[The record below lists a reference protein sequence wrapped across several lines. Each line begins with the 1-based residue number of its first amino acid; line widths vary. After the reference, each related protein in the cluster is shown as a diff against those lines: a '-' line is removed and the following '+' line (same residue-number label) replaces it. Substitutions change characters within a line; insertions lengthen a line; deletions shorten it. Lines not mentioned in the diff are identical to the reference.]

1 MRPTV
6 LMQSLYRFL
15 TVVMALFFLLAGVGM
30 VSAAECEEEGEDVEE
45 LPGSNIEAVYQ
56 VAGTLSQGSFVSNV
70 GVQSS
75 FYGNASGTSA
85 YTSKLH
91 GKGGVQFVST
101 TLASRDTVVGE
112 LAAMLGD
119 GRVYGKSSAFIT
131 QVNPGE
137 MEEPEEL
144 GPEETCIAACVF
156 NDPDPEELDW
166 IYPPFCEDA
175 ISVNQFD
182 ITSGQAGI
190 MSSVSMP
197 SPSTL
202 ISQSLAVQGNGWAK
216 SSGGYLYMEGTN
228 ATMSGLKSS
237 KAFTQIHGR
246 DLTFA
251 SQFNYTAIRG

>member
-1 MRPTV
+1 MLSLKWIALV
-6 LMQSLYRFL
+6 LIAILSVF
-15 TVVMALFFLLAGVGM
+15 AGVGM
-30 VSAAECEEEGEDVEE
+30 VLAEECTEEEVET

-56 VAGTLSQGSFVSNV
+56 VAGSLSQGSFASKADFR
-70 GVQSS
+70 SS

-101 TLASRDTVVGE
+101 TLASGDTVVGE

-144 GPEETCIAACVF
+144 GPEETSIAACVF

-190 MSSVSMP
+190 ISSVSLPAP
-197 SPSTL
+197 SS
-202 ISQSLAVQGNGWAK
+202 IVSQSLAVQGNGWAK

>member
-1 MRPTV
+1 MLSLKWIALV
-6 LMQSLYRFL
+6 LIAILSVF
-15 TVVMALFFLLAGVGM
+15 AGVWM

-45 LPGSNIEAVYQ
+45 LPGSNIEAFYQ

-75 FYGNASGTSA
+75 FYGNATGSSV
-85 YTSKLH
+85 YTSKLV
-91 GKGGVQFVST
+91 GKGGVQFASST
-101 TLASRDTVVGE
+101 IATGDTVLGE

-137 MEEPEEL
+137 VEEPEEL

-166 IYPPFCEDA
+166 IYPPFCEDVT
-175 ISVNQFD
+175 SVNQFD

-190 MSSVSMP
+190 ISSVSMP
-197 SPSTL
+197 VPSTL

-216 SSGGYLYMEGTN
+216 SSGGYLYLEGEN
-228 ATMSGLKSS
+228 ATVSGLKSS

-251 SQFNYTAIRG
+251 SQFNYTAVRG

>member
-1 MRPTV
+1 MLSLKWIAPV
-6 LMQSLYRFL
+6 LIAILSVF
-15 TVVMALFFLLAGVGM
+15 AGVGM
-30 VSAAECEEEGEDVEE
+30 VLAEECTEEEVET

-56 VAGTLSQGSFVSNV
+56 VAGSLSQGSFASKADFR
-70 GVQSS
+70 SS

-101 TLASRDTVVGE
+101 TLASGDTVVGE

-166 IYPPFCEDA
+166 IYPPFCEDV
-175 ISVNQFD
+175 ISTQEFD
-182 ITSGQAGI
+182 ILSGQAGI
-190 MSSVSMP
+190 ISAVSAPIPSSI
-197 SPSTL
+197 
-202 ISQSLAVQGNGWAK
+202 ISQSLAVQGNGFGK
-216 SSGGYLYMEGTN
+216 SSGSYLYIDGEN
-228 ATMSGLKSS
+228 ATISTIKDM
-237 KAFTQIHGR
+237 KAFTQMHGR
-246 DLTFA
+246 GITFA
-251 SQFNYTAIRG
+251 GQFNYTAVRG

>member
-1 MRPTV
+1 MLSLKWIALV
-6 LMQSLYRFL
+6 LIAILSVF
-15 TVVMALFFLLAGVGM
+15 AGVGM
-30 VSAAECEEEGEDVEE
+30 VLAEECTEEEVET

-56 VAGTLSQGSFVSNV
+56 VAGSLSQGSFASKADFR
-70 GVQSS
+70 SS

-101 TLASRDTVVGE
+101 TLASGDTVVGE

-166 IYPPFCEDA
+166 IYPPFCEDVT
-175 ISVNQFD
+175 SVNQFD

-190 MSSVSMP
+190 ISSVSMP
-197 SPSTL
+197 VPSTL

-216 SSGGYLYMEGTN
+216 SSGGYLYLEGEN
-228 ATMSGLKSS
+228 ATVSGLKSS

-251 SQFNYTAIRG
+251 SQFNYTAVRG

>member
-1 MRPTV
+1 MLSLKWIALV
-6 LMQSLYRFL
+6 LIAILSVF
-15 TVVMALFFLLAGVGM
+15 AGVGM
-30 VSAAECEEEGEDVEE
+30 VLAEEYTEEEVET

-56 VAGTLSQGSFVSNV
+56 VAGSLSQGSFASKADFR
-70 GVQSS
+70 SS

-101 TLASRDTVVGE
+101 TLASGDTVVGE

-131 QVNPGE
+131 QLNPGE

-166 IYPPFCEDA
+166 IYPPFCEDV
-175 ISVNQFD
+175 ISTQEFD
-182 ITSGQAGI
+182 ILSGQAGI
-190 MSSVSMP
+190 ISAVSAPIPSSI
-197 SPSTL
+197 
-202 ISQSLAVQGNGWAK
+202 ISQSLAVQGNGFGK
-216 SSGGYLYMEGTN
+216 SSGSYLYIDGEN
-228 ATMSGLKSS
+228 ATISTIKDM
-237 KAFTQIHGR
+237 KAFTQMHGR
-246 DLTFA
+246 GITFA
-251 SQFNYTAIRG
+251 GQFNYTAVRG

>member
-1 MRPTV
+1 MLSLKWIAPV
-6 LMQSLYRFL
+6 LIAILSVF
-15 TVVMALFFLLAGVGM
+15 AGVGM
-30 VSAAECEEEGEDVEE
+30 VLAEECTEEEVET

-56 VAGTLSQGSFVSNV
+56 VAGSLSQGSFASKADFR
-70 GVQSS
+70 SS

-101 TLASRDTVVGE
+101 TLASGDTVVGE

-166 IYPPFCEDA
+166 IYPPFCEDVT
-175 ISVNQFD
+175 SVNQFD

-190 MSSVSMP
+190 ISSVSMP
-197 SPSTL
+197 VPSTL

-216 SSGGYLYMEGTN
+216 SSGGYLYLEGEN
-228 ATMSGLKSS
+228 ATVSGLKSS

-251 SQFNYTAIRG
+251 SQFNYTAVRG